1 MEYLNYLN
9 IGFLLLYDL
18 EVRLSNRALSLLIQL
33 NTGFVILQYGLECP
47 FWGSFSRKFPES
59 GVGLAFASK
68 NERGWLVWVWH
79 WTTRACASKHGGC
92 MTKLCF
98 ESLAWLGKKER
109 DEFEMSLRCTTFP
122 SFGKFLSRSGLSFL
136 VRKRLWSRQH
146 TRKGLFKST

>member
-59 GVGLAFASK
+59 GVGLTFASK
-68 NERGWLVWVWH
+68 NERG
-79 WTTRACASKHGGC
+79 
-92 MTKLCF
+92 
-98 ESLAWLGKKER
+98 
-109 DEFEMSLRCTTFP
+109 
-122 SFGKFLSRSGLSFL
+122 
-136 VRKRLWSRQH
+136 
-146 TRKGLFKST
+146 